1 MSIPDFVAL
10 YESTHDFAI
19 GIKSTP
25 EALAASYAA
34 RTGAPV
40 TPEMIT
46 EFAVALGVA
55 GAVAD
60 LNAEFLVGRFIA
72 EFDAMFAD
80 ALAPHASAA

>member
-1 MSIPDFVAL
+1 MSIV
-10 YESTHDFAI
+10 AI

-34 RTGAPV
+34 RTGVPV
-40 TPEMIT
+40 TPEMIA

-72 EFDAMFAD
+72 EFDAMFAA
-80 ALAPHASAA
+80 ALAPHALAA